1 MAKLA
6 EIIIRFSIEDD
17 VLKEMPESEIEKLCE
32 KIEVVEDRIRLYLRD
47 NAPRDVRI
55 KATIL

>member
-55 KATIL
+55 KTTIL